1 MSTASTR
8 IPKPKDWQEF
18 ERQIEILAQCV
29 LGDPTAKGN
38 GRTGQRQKGVDVFGW
53 RPGKIAVGFQ
63 CKEHFEEP
71 VTEKELRDE
80 VKKAEQFRPKLK
92 EFILVTTADRDA
104 KIQEVARLMT
114 EERDDFSVDVWSW
127 EDIEGH
133 VAKHPEAIKAF
144 DPTYSPLIVEELR
157 EYQDQGVNRIIA
169 ELQSLRAGGNSVAT
183 ESAAAVQDEDESTK
197 LHGQITLVQNMIDEG
212 DVIAAIPLLDRLVAK
227 EQAQASPSE
236 IYRLNVAKA
245 GIAIKRERFEEAG
258 RILVDAARE
267 YPAHKNAESNLAIGL
282 LLSGESE
289 EAEATALGALKRNPE
304 NQKMAETLAQA
315 RAQQGKEDLFA
326 DIPSKLLDSSIML
339 GLKSTVAR
347 MKGDQGWRKLA
358 IDGARSYPEDKF
370 LKRFAAE
377 AIVDECLEKAPEF
390 IVGEPAGPISR
401 EDIAHAADVLV
412 GQIANL
418 REIEGEVPVSLAHN
432 AALACRLD
440 DRFDKAFEILEGAIA
455 DHPDEVEL
463 VEQVAMHYV
472 QTGEAAKAV
481 PLLEPMERSS
491 KRDLTLAAAL
501 IELDRYAEAKA
512 VLDEQQSPEKLNLP
526 QFQFFGVHFEWYR
539 KQADFDGARAFFSGL
554 AKNHPGDLLPLL
566 FRAKIERLAEDETA
580 YSEALD
586 AAIELVDGNSSFG
599 VIHELADEAF
609 RGQHYEIAVDLLKDR
624 VAVDHENEPLSLCIA
639 AAMNGDLHR
648 TASELLDRVPEG
660 LAEERWYRR
669 VRIAL
674 ANKIGSDRTLPLL
687 NKYLTSFPEDV
698 EMRTLRIGL
707 WQTSGLTGKIR
718 KDIEATDFA
727 GLEGSPFA
735 RMQYFRLATAYGD
748 GAKSLPF
755 AYRLLLENWNSV
767 DCHTGYHGLFLSNIT
782 ISGIDLSPTKID
794 VATVCRV
801 LTDKNEDR
809 WYRVEEQKPAVFGDE
824 WLSPDDPLAETL
836 MGHAAGDVVEVEG
849 AHGNFKLTIAEVKSV
864 YLDTFHRSISRFND
878 RFPNSGAMLQ
888 MSIDTEA
895 EDPFF
900 EMKRMTRR
908 LSERNRETINIYRD
922 NPISIVWL
930 AGLLGK
936 DEIEC
941 SIGLPA
947 ETGIPFRV
955 CQGTSDE
962 RETAFEIIDQND
974 EHGVVVDAV
983 TAVLI
988 KRLKLEE
995 AIKAVCGPLKA
1006 TATTIERL
1014 TERFHEAEG
1023 MLGRQMGTFGYQD
1036 GQYVLTEHT
1045 DEQIQSVIEV
1055 RKDELEWARENL
1067 EIVDAL
1073 PSRELDREARQMAD
1087 MVGLNAIAPALAA
1100 SGAGLPI
1107 LADDFGIRLW
1117 AKAALDVDGLWLQP
1131 ILMRARDQG
1140 AIDEGQYATA
1150 ILDMAEAG
1158 FSYISLDNRTLL
1170 HALRKADFDV
1180 SSVEKPLNILLGKS
1194 ADINRNLFIA
1204 MATLVALKDEDCPP
1218 MTPYKLASQIA
1229 RAATYPRWD
1238 QVDKILSAMSAVPFP
1253 GMAKHLQSWKQWNS
1267 LGSA

>member
-8 IPKPKDWQEF
+8 IPKPKDWQEL
-18 ERQIEILAQCV
+18 ERQIEILAQCI
-29 LGDPTAKGN
+29 LEDPSAKGN
-38 GRTGQRQKGVDVFGW
+38 GRQGQRQNGVDVFGW

-63 CKEHFEEP
+63 CKEHFEKP
-71 VTEKELRDE
+71 VTENELRDE
-80 VKKAEQFRPKLK
+80 VKKAEKFRPKLK

-133 VAKHPEAIKAF
+133 VAQHPKAMRAF
-144 DPTYSPLIVEELR
+144 DSTYSPMIVEELCDH
-157 EYQDQGVNRIIA
+157 QDRGVDRLLA
-169 ELQSLRAGGNSVAT
+169 ELQSLRAEVTNAT
-183 ESAAAVQDEDESTK
+183 TETAEVVQDHDESTR
-197 LHGQITLVQNMIDEG
+197 LHGQISLVQSMIDEG
-212 DVIAAIPLLDRLVAK
+212 DVLAAIPLLDRLFSK
-227 EQAQASPSE
+227 ETNTASPSE
-236 IYRLNVAKA
+236 IYRLKVARA
-245 GIAIKRERFEEAG
+245 GIAIKRERFEDAG
-258 RILVDAARE
+258 RILVEAAQE
-267 YPAHKNAESNLAIGL
+267 YPAHKNAESNLAIGHL
-282 LLSGESE
+282 LIGESA
-289 EAEATALGALKRNPE
+289 EAEATALGALEADPQ

-315 RAQQGKEDLFA
+315 RAQQGKQNLFS
-326 DIPSKLLDSSIML
+326 DISAELLDSAIIL

-347 MKGDQGWRKLA
+347 MQGDQAWRKIA
-358 IDGARSYPEDKF
+358 KDAVRTYPDDKF
-370 LKRFAAE
+370 IKRFAAE
-377 AIVDECLEKAPEF
+377 AVVDECLENTPEF
-390 IVGEPAGPISR
+390 IVGEPSRSVSR
-401 EDIAHAADVLV
+401 EEITQAADVLT

-418 REIEGEVPVSLAHN
+418 REIDGEVPVSLAHN

-440 DRFDKAFEILEGAIA
+440 DRLDDAFQILEAA
-455 DHPDEVEL
+455 VVDHPEEAEL
-463 VEQVAMHYV
+463 VEQVAMHHV
-472 QTGEAAKAV
+472 QIGDAAKAV
-481 PLLEPMERSS
+481 GLLEPMERSS
-491 KRDLTLAAAL
+491 RRDLTLAAAL
-501 IELDRYAEAKA
+501 IELDRYAEAKEL
-512 VLDEQQSPEKLNLP
+512 LDEQRYPEALHAP

-539 KQADFDGARAFFSGL
+539 RQGHFDDAWTFFSGL
-554 AKNHPGDLLPLL
+554 VKEHPEDLLSLL
-566 FRAKIERLAEDETA
+566 FRAKIERLAQDEKA
-580 YSEALD
+580 YSGSLD
-586 AAIELVDGNSSFG
+586 AALALVDENTSFG
-599 VIHELADEAF
+599 IVHELAEEAF
-609 RGQHYEIAVDLLKDR
+609 RGQHYEIAADLLKDR

-648 TASELLDRVPEG
+648 TASDILDRVPDEV
-660 LAEERWYRR
+660 AEERWYRR

-674 ANKIGSDRTLPLL
+674 ANKIGSERTLPLL

-698 EMRTLRIGL
+698 EMRTLRVGL

-718 KDIEATDFA
+718 KDIETTDFSE
-727 GLEGSPFA
+727 LEGSPFA

-755 AYRLLLENWNSV
+755 AYRLLLENWDSV
-767 DCHTGYHGLFLSNIT
+767 DCHSGYHGLFLANIT

-794 VATVCRV
+794 VSTVCRV
-801 LTDKNEDR
+801 LTDKNEDH

-824 WLSPDDPLAETL
+824 WLSPDDRLAKTF
-836 MGHAAGDVVEVEG
+836 MGYGAGDVVEVEG
-849 AHGNFKLTIAEVKSV
+849 AHGTSKLTIAEVKSV

-878 RFPNSGAMLQ
+878 RFPSSGAMLQ

-895 EDPFF
+895 EDPFV
-900 EMKRMTRR
+900 EMKQMTRR
-908 LSERNRETINIYRD
+908 LSERNRETINVYRD

-962 RETAFEIIDQND
+962 REAAFEIIDQND
-974 EHGVVVDAV
+974 GQGVVVDAV
-983 TAVLI
+983 TAVLT

-995 AIKAVCGPLKA
+995 AVKSVCGPLKT

-1036 GQYVLTEHT
+1036 GQYVLTENT
-1045 DEQIQSVIEV
+1045 NEQIQSLIEV

-1067 EIVDAL
+1067 EIIEAL
-1073 PSRELDREARQMAD
+1073 PSRELNRESRQTAD
-1087 MVGLNAIAPALAA
+1087 MVGFRAVAPAFAA
-1100 SGAGLPI
+1100 SGSGLPI

-1170 HALRKADFDV
+1170 HALRKADFDI
-1180 SSVEKPLNILLGKS
+1180 SSIEKPLTILLGKS

-1218 MTPYKLASQIA
+1218 MTSYKLASQIA
-1229 RAATYPRWD
+1229 RAAVYPRWD
-1238 QVDKILSAMSAVPFP
+1238 QADKILSAMGAAPYP
-1253 GMAKHLQSWKQWNS
+1253 GMAKHLQSWKWWNS
-1267 LGSA
+1267 LGST